1 MLDSAS
7 GLLSQT
13 VEEHS
18 SLMKELCTVKS
29 LLKKTTPILLKLN
42 EKAADALRERDEY
55 ISERD
60 QAVEERQQIEEELNQ
75 TNMNLQTAR
84 EEIGDL
90 NLQVTI
96 LTSEMGVLR
105 QKLTERE
112 EDGVQLERKVTELS
126 ATVSSTLASYTFLEQ
141 SLAAETNKLQESW
154 KDIEQSNERIAEL
167 EMSLEQ
173 SEQRVCELS
182 QALAQ
187 SEEQLGQL
195 QELSQSQRTQIQQL
209 QDGCTQLGNVQE
221 MNEFLQMENELVREQ
236 VTDSEQMLKSNLQSL
251 RERNIQCEDL
261 KGELGQLQIEN
272 NSLQEA
278 LEMTRTRAR
287 TTQLE
292 LGEKLAQ
299 AVTEITLLH
308 HTLRGLTNKLNAAL
322 NEEKSEPQR
331 DKESQPV
338 HNTERRHP
346 SSSFIDSI
354 MVALTAEKEDLKT
367 GTTAE
372 PVPSDVAEPQCDTL
386 FSETSAFTR
395 IAAITPKK
403 NLNAVEFEP
412 EEEQSNVA
420 ELLADLG
427 GTVTELVSTLKL
439 LQQRKKTQ
447 LEELHNTICGL
458 QVEQQA
464 ANRRH
469 EAEVFE
475 LKQQLGRFN
484 KLVEKGNQA
493 LQQKT
498 QDEKTIMKLMADI
511 NEAQD
516 LLTKHKTDSNVRN
529 YGKTW
534 VSFVDLSSRHRW
546 SLSSCGR
553 S

>member
-1 MLDSAS
+1 
-7 GLLSQT
+7 
-13 VEEHS
+13 
-18 SLMKELCTVKS
+18 
-29 LLKKTTPILLKLN
+29 
-42 EKAADALRERDEY
+42 
-55 ISERD
+55 
-60 QAVEERQQIEEELNQ
+60 
-75 TNMNLQTAR
+75 
-84 EEIGDL
+84 
-90 NLQVTI
+90 
-96 LTSEMGVLR
+96 MGVLR

-126 ATVSSTLASYTFLEQ
+126 TTVSSTLASYTFLEQ
-141 SLAAETNKLQESW
+141 ALAAETTKLQESW
-154 KDIEQSNERIAEL
+154 KDIQQSKERIAEL
-167 EMSLEQ
+167 ETSLEQ

-182 QALAQ
+182 WALAQ
-187 SEEQLGQL
+187 SEEQFGQL
-195 QELSQSQRTQIQQL
+195 
-209 QDGCTQLGNVQE
+209 QE
-221 MNEFLQMENELVREQ
+221 MNEFLQMENDLVREQ
-236 VTDSEQMLKSNLQSL
+236 MTDSEQMLKSNLQSL

-272 NSLQEA
+272 TSLQEE
-278 LEMTRTRAR
+278 LETARTRAR

-292 LGEKLAQ
+292 LEEKLAQ

-308 HTLRGLTNKLNAAL
+308 HTLRGLTNTLNAAL

-331 DKESQPV
+331 DKESLPV
-338 HNTERRHP
+338 HNTEQRHP

-354 MVALTAEKEDLKT
+354 MVALTAEKEEDLNK

-412 EEEQSNVA
+412 EQEQSNVA

-439 LQQRKKTQ
+439 LQQRKKAQ

-464 ANRRH
+464 ANTRH

-475 LKQQLGRFN
+475 LKQQLSRLN

-511 NEAQD
+511 NEAQEF
-516 LLTKHKTDSNVRN
+516 LTKHKTDSNVRN
-529 YGKTW
+529 YGKMW
-534 VSFVDLSSRHRW
+534 VSFVDLSRRHRW